1 MGAPKQK
8 WTAEEEAALRAGVEK
23 YGPGKWRAIQKD
35 SKFGPCLTSRSN
47 VDLKDKWRNMSVS
60 ANGMGS
66 SRERGKPLALM
77 PPPGMLTLMDEALTI
92 DPLATI
98 APADG
103 SYDGKGDGADTS
115 SDRKSL
121 GPRYDD
127 LVLEAVLG
135 LKEPY
140 GSSNA
145 TIANFIEERYPVPS
159 NFRRLLTTKLKSL
172 TLSGKLVK
180 VRQNYKINEGK
191 ESPPVT
197 ELPEEREHPVG
208 GSDGKPPKVSRHRR
222 PDGQSD
228 DISRMRTPRF
238 PRDPSD
244 PSRKM
249 RTDLVPHKKPKMDIE
264 HIARVRAKTAEEAA
278 RVATIAV
285 AEAEAA
291 AAAAEQA
298 AWDAEAAEAEA
309 EALEAAAEAAMAAI
323 RPPKKSMRAVA
334 LAQEVA
340 VDG

>member
-145 TIANFIEERYPVPS
+145 AIANFIEERHPVPS

-180 VRQNYKINEGK
+180 VRFFDCLKFSEQVKTRKN
-191 ESPPVT
+191 
-197 ELPEEREHPVG
+197 
-208 GSDGKPPKVSRHRR
+208 
-222 PDGQSD
+222 
-228 DISRMRTPRF
+228 RMRTPRF

>member
-8 WTAEEEAALRAGVEK
+8 WTPEEEAALRAGVEK

-60 ANGMGS
+60 ANGLGS

-77 PPPGMLTLMDEALTI
+77 PPPGMLTLMDDALAI
-92 DPLATI
+92 DPLATM
-98 APADG
+98 APADV
-103 SYDGKGDGADTS
+103 KGDGADIS

-127 LVLEAVLG
+127 MVLEAVLG

-145 TIANFIEERYPVPS
+145 SIANYIEERHPVPS

-172 TLSGKLVK
+172 ALSGKLVK
-180 VRQNYKINEGK
+180 
-191 ESPPVT
+191 
-197 ELPEEREHPVG
+197 
-208 GSDGKPPKVSRHRR
+208 
-222 PDGQSD
+222 SD
-228 DISRMRTPRF
+228 DANKIRTPRF
-238 PRDPSD
+238 PRDPRD
-244 PSRKM
+244 PSRKF
-249 RTDLVPHKKPKMDIE
+249 RSDLGPQKKPKMDIE
-264 HIARVRAKTAEEAA
+264 HIARAKAKTAEEAA
-278 RVATIAV
+278 RAASIAV

-298 AWDAEAAEAEA
+298 TWDAEAAEAEA

-323 RPPKKSMRAVA
+323 RPPKKCESSQSVP
-334 LAQEVA
+334 L
-340 VDG
+340 G

>member
-8 WTAEEEAALRAGVEK
+8 WTPEEEAALRAGVEK

-60 ANGMGS
+60 ANGLGS

-77 PPPGMLTLMDEALTI
+77 PPPGMLTLMDDALAI
-92 DPLATI
+92 DPLATM
-98 APADG
+98 APADV
-103 SYDGKGDGADTS
+103 KGDGADIS

-127 LVLEAVLG
+127 MVLEAVLG

-145 TIANFIEERYPVPS
+145 SIANYIAERHPVPS

-172 TLSGKLVK
+172 ALSGKLVK
-180 VRQNYKINEGK
+180 VRFIKLQ
-191 ESPPVT
+191 
-197 ELPEEREHPVG
+197 PE
-208 GSDGKPPKVSRHRR
+208 
-222 PDGQSD
+222 GQSD
-228 DISRMRTPRF
+228 DANKIRTPRF
-238 PRDPSD
+238 PRDPRD
-244 PSRKM
+244 PSR
-249 RTDLVPHKKPKMDIE
+249 RFRGDLVPQKKPKMDME
-264 HIARVRAKTAEEAA
+264 HIARARAKTAEEAA
-278 RVATIAV
+278 RAASIAV

-298 AWDAEAAEAEA
+298 TWDAEAAEAEA

-323 RPPKKSMRAVA
+323 RPPKKSLRAVA
-334 LAQEVA
+334 IAQEVA

>member
-8 WTAEEEAALRAGVEK
+8 WTPEEEAALRAGVEK

-60 ANGMGS
+60 ANGLGS

-77 PPPGMLTLMDEALTI
+77 PPPGMLTLMDDALAI
-92 DPLATI
+92 DPLATM
-98 APADG
+98 APADV
-103 SYDGKGDGADTS
+103 KGDGADIS

-127 LVLEAVLG
+127 MVLEAVLG

-145 TIANFIEERYPVPS
+145 SIANYIEERHPVPS

-172 TLSGKLVK
+172 ALSGKLVK

-191 ESPPVT
+191 ESPLVA
-197 ELPEEREHPVG
+197 EVAEEREQSSR
-208 GSDGKPPKVSRHRR
+208 GSDAKQPMGNRHGR
-222 PDGQSD
+222 PEGQSD
-228 DISRMRTPRF
+228 DANKIRTPRF
-238 PRDPSD
+238 PRDPRD
-244 PSRKM
+244 PSR
-249 RTDLVPHKKPKMDIE
+249 RFRGDLVPQKKPKMDIE
-264 HIARVRAKTAEEAA
+264 NIARARAKTAEEAA
-278 RVATIAV
+278 RAASIAV

-298 AWDAEAAEAEA
+298 TWDAEAAEAEA

-323 RPPKKSMRAVA
+323 RPPKKSLRAVA
-334 LAQEVA
+334 IAQEVA